1 VLYWDRRQQHRA
13 ISAKEKAF
21 LRTCAST
28 NCGAKRHSI
37 HGFMS
42 GLFFAIFGGLLVIFS
57 LLRLFFVSDDW
68 LNIIGLVFGIVFIP
82 LVFT

>member
-1 VLYWDRRQQHRA
+1 
-13 ISAKEKAF
+13 
-21 LRTCAST
+21 
-28 NCGAKRHSI
+28 
-37 HGFMS
+37 MS

-82 LVFT
+82 LGVYITAWFSVSMRAWNKDELDLEAEISQLSSE